1 MCGSSERSDEDILLG
16 LEGPCRVPARFV
28 FAALASACF
37 AISYGANVVLS
48 VAIVA
53 MVNHTAIARPHRAGH
68 ATPHCPEPPGHHHD
82 QDGPFAWDDVV
93 QGYVRG
99 AYYYGYLLAQLPG
112 ALLAERRGA
121 KWVLWGANALNV
133 AGLLLTPLAARAGY
147 GVFVLLRVV
156 MGVGGAVTF
165 PAMHVM
171 ISNWA
176 PPEERGVIG
185 GIVYAGTSLGTIGAT
200 LVGGYVSASAGWPWV
215 FYALGLASLPWCALW
230 AWLADDHPATAT
242 HICQQERLRLCDQLG
257 QPRDAAAL
265 ELPVRAICS
274 SGAFWALLV
283 THFCSNCGWYM
294 FLTELPGFM
303 QEVLHKN
310 MKENAGIS
318 AVPYVL
324 MWLLSVSLG
333 CGLDGLRMK
342 GLIGTGAMRKIATGI
357 ASLIPCGCMIGIS
370 FIGCD
375 AEAGTALIIVA
386 VTACGGM
393 FVGFLSNH
401 IDLAPNFAGRLMAIT
416 NTIATIPGI
425 LMPIL
430 IGVLTEGQET
440 LARWSIAFYI
450 TAALYALMFIVFTF
464 CGSGEEQPWN
474 NPEEVMGGLLDP
486 EYNPANFI
494 NSLDPYFTHERTQV
508 TA

>member
-1 MCGSSERSDEDILLG
+1 MCGPSERGDEDILLG
-16 LEGPCRVPARFV
+16 PEGPCRVPARFV

-53 MVNHTAIARPHRAGH
+53 MVNHTAIDRPHRADPGLWPTGAN
-68 ATPHCPEPPGHHHD
+68 ATTHCPEPPGHHHD

-121 KWVLWGANALNV
+121 KWVLWAANALNV

-147 GVFVLLRVV
+147 GVF
-156 MGVGGAVTF
+156 AVTF

-171 ISNWA
+171 MSNWA

-200 LVGGYVSASAGWPWV
+200 LVGGYVSAAAGWPWV

-230 AWLADDHPATAT
+230 AWLVDDHPATAT

-265 ELPVRAICS
+265 ELPVRAVCS
-274 SGAFWALLV
+274 SGAFWALLA

-310 MKENAGIS
+310 IKENAGIS

-324 MWLLSVSLG
+324 MWLL
-333 CGLDGLRMK
+333 R
-342 GLIGTGAMRKIATGI
+342 
-357 ASLIPCGCMIGIS
+357 
-370 FIGCD
+370 
-375 AEAGTALIIVA
+375 
-386 VTACGGM
+386 
-393 FVGFLSNH
+393 
-401 IDLAPNFAGRLMAIT
+401 RLMAIT

-474 NPEEVMGGLLDP
+474 NPDEVMGGLLDP

-494 NSLDPYFTHERTQV
+494 DSLDPYFTHERTQV

>member
-1 MCGSSERSDEDILLG
+1 MRSRAFWAILVAHLGGNCGLYCLITQVPTFIKTVLQQGLQMNTTYSSIPYITMFLVSVTAGPAIDHLRNNNHISTTAARKTGASIGLLM
-16 LEGPCRVPARFV
+16 AMTNT
-28 FAALASACF
+28 LASIAGI
-37 AISYGANVVLS
+37 AVPQMMSML
-48 VAIVA
+48 
-53 MVNHTAIARPHRAGH
+53 TA
-68 ATPHCPEPPGHHHD
+68 ED
-82 QDGPFAWDDVV
+82 DGPFAWDDVV

-121 KWVLWGANALNV
+121 KWVLWAANALNV

-147 GVFVLLRVV
+147 GVF
-156 MGVGGAVTF
+156 AVTF

-171 ISNWA
+171 MSNWA

-200 LVGGYVSASAGWPWV
+200 LVGGYVSAAAGWPWV

-230 AWLADDHPATAT
+230 AWLVDDHPATAT

-265 ELPVRAICS
+265 ELPVRAVCS
-274 SGAFWALLV
+274 SGAFWALLA

-310 MKENAGIS
+310 IKENAGIS

-324 MWLLSVSLG
+324 MWLL
-333 CGLDGLRMK
+333 R
-342 GLIGTGAMRKIATGI
+342 
-357 ASLIPCGCMIGIS
+357 
-370 FIGCD
+370 
-375 AEAGTALIIVA
+375 
-386 VTACGGM
+386 
-393 FVGFLSNH
+393 
-401 IDLAPNFAGRLMAIT
+401 RLMAIT

-474 NPEEVMGGLLDP
+474 NPDEVMGGLLDP

-494 NSLDPYFTHERTQV
+494 DSLDPYFTHERTQV